1 MNEITLDRLEPGSSA
16 TIVRVDTKGTVRR
29 RIAEMGLCPGAEI
42 TMVRRAPLN
51 DPVEFTVRGYFI
63 SLRNCDASTVVVRK
77 REG

>member
-1 MNEITLDRLEPGSSA
+1 MNETTLDRMEPGSSA
-16 TIVRVDTKGTVRR
+16 TIVRVEAKGTARR
-29 RIAEMGLCPGAEI
+29 RIAEMGLCPGTKI

-63 SLRNCDASTVVVRK
+63 SLRNSEASTVVVLT